1 MARANRH
8 FLPGLIWH
16 ITHRCHKKEFL
27 LKFRRD
33 RHEWLK
39 WLYEAKK
46 RFDLRILDYMVT
58 CNHVHLLVW
67 DNGGK
72 DAIPRSIHLVAGQ
85 TGQRYNRRKR
95 RRGAYWEDRYHATAV
110 DNDSHFLQCVAY
122 IDLNMVRAG
131 VVDYPSGW
139 KFCGFN
145 EIRNIPRRKSLLDY
159 DSLIQLFGAKDIS
172 SLQRKHRELIEETL
186 SKKDFARQAKWTES
200 IAVGRREFIEK
211 IKTRLR
217 VRAKGREVVGSLGGF
232 ELREDG
238 YLYCPI
244 FEAKNADLRLDNRV
258 NWRINC

>member
-27 LKFRRD
+27 LKFRKD

-46 RFDLRILDYMVT
+46 RFDLCILDYMVT

-72 DAIPRSIHLVAGQ
+72 DAIPKSIHLVAGQ

-110 DNDSHFLQCVAY
+110 DNDSHLLQCVAY

-131 VVDYPSGW
+131 VVNYPCGW
-139 KFCGFN
+139 RFCGFN
-145 EIRNIPRRKSLLDY
+145 EIQNIPRRKSLLDY
-159 DSLIQLFGAKDIS
+159 DSLIHLFGVNDIS
-172 SLQRKHRELIEETL
+172 SLQRKHGKLIEETL
-186 SKKDFARQAKWTES
+186 SKKHLMRQAKWTES

-211 IKTRLR
+211 IKAKLG
-217 VRAKGREVVGSLGGF
+217 VRAKGREVVDSLDGY

-238 YLYCPI
+238 YLYSPI
-244 FEAKNADLRLDNRV
+244 FKAKNVHLEPGNMIK
-258 NWRINC
+258 WRITC